1 MARRE
6 RWRRFEDQVEAL
18 LRAYRYAID
27 GTQVNI
33 EPVRSRRQARKAWP
47 DRKYLTPRFDIIAQ
61 HPLTRRRRYVEC
73 KRYETPVNVGL
84 VDGFAYR
91 LWLCGVPYSRG
102 LLVVQP
108 RLTVPALKQARQYG
122 MGVWHDATLER
133 KLATAGLLVPGP
145 RSIVTVPYHSVR
157 YLARLVT

>member
-1 MARRE
+1 MAGRK

-18 LRAYRYAID
+18 LRAYRYVIE
-27 GTQVNI
+27 GTQVGI
-33 EPVRSRRQARKAWP
+33 EPVRTRQQGRKAWP
-47 DRKYLTPRFDIIAQ
+47 GRKYITPRLDIIAR

-73 KRYETPVNVGL
+73 KRYETPVSSGL

-91 LWLCGVPYSRG
+91 LWLCGIPSKRG

-108 RLTVPALKQARQYG
+108 RLTAPALERARQYG
-122 MGVWHDATLER
+122 MSVWHDATLER
-133 KLATAGLLVPGP
+133 KLATADLLVPGP